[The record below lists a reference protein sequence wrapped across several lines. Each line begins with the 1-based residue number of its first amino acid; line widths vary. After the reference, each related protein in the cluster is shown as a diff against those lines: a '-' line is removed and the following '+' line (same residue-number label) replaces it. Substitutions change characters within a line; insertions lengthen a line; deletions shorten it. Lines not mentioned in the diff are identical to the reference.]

1 MKEDFKQA
9 LDFVPLVLIML
20 CVLSILMLITSVLP
34 KEHYE
39 YIDLN
44 DNIGESKFC
53 EKSHCL
59 TDDGHYIEVKSYK
72 VIGEDN

>member
-44 DNIGESKFC
+44 DNIGNPS
-53 EKSHCL
+53 S
-59 TDDGHYIEVKSYK
+59 VRK
-72 VIGEDN
+72 VTV